1 VGSPTGRLPGWLP
14 LANRV
19 VRAAARLG
27 APLGTIQVL
36 EVPGRVSGRPRA
48 TPVSPLRVDGAQY
61 VIAGLPDGDWARN
74 ARAARSGVLIRGRR
88 RRPVRLLEVHDPAR
102 RRAVMRAFP
111 SEVQHG
117 VAFFVRLG
125 LVHEADQEQF
135 AAAADH
141 VAVFEITDVET
152 DLARDHTG

>member
-1 VGSPTGRLPGWLP
+1 
-14 LANRV
+14 
-19 VRAAARLG
+19 
-27 APLGTIQVL
+27 
-36 EVPGRVSGRPRA
+36 
-48 TPVSPLRVDGAQY
+48 
-61 VIAGLPDGDWARN
+61 
-74 ARAARSGVLIRGRR
+74 
-88 RRPVRLLEVHDPAR
+88 
-102 RRAVMRAFP
+102 
-111 SEVQHG
+111 